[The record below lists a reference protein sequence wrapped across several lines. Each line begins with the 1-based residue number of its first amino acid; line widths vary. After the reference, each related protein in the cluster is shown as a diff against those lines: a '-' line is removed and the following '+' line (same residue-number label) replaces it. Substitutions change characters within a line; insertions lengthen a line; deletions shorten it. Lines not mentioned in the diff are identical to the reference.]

1 MAGGERVLLGACVPT
16 QTWGRPRR
24 GRRGEDPYHIIS
36 RPHLPCKGPDL
47 FHHLGQAA
55 RHLDR
60 HRVPGRQVTNHST
73 ASGHVTTII
82 TSDWSGTSPPSPGST
97 SSWAAPCPS
106 RCTAASC
113 RHPGTLSTIEHPDHC
128 VMWHPY
134 SVILS
139 DIFRELNPPYLH
151 LHDSPVVR
159 IENMDRYCPL
169 CILL

>member
-1 MAGGERVLLGACVPT
+1 MYCSEPVFLRRPGADLA
-16 QTWGRPRR
+16 
-24 GRRGEDPYHIIS
+24 EDDGVRIS
-36 RPHLPCKGPDL
+36 ICIMTSSSSSTTPGPDL
-47 FHHLGQAA
+47 LHHLGQAA

-60 HRVPGRQVTNHST
+60 HRVPGRQVTNYST

-128 VMWHPY
+128 VMRHPY

>member
-1 MAGGERVLLGACVPT
+1 MYCSEPVFLPRPGADLA
-16 QTWGRPRR
+16 
-24 GRRGEDPYHIIS
+24 EDDGVRILILIHIVS
-36 RPHLPCKGPDL
+36 YPHLLLQGPDL
-47 FHHLGQAA
+47 LHHLGQAA

-60 HRVPGRQVTNHST
+60 HRVPGRQVTNHSR

-82 TSDWSGTSPPSPGST
+82 TSDWPGTSPPSPGST

-151 LHDSPVVR
+151 LH
-159 IENMDRYCPL
+159 M
-169 CILL
+169 ILR